1 MNPGIRAATAVN
13 GNVLFKDPAE
23 TVLQNFLNTQLFG
36 LPLPAEI
43 MGTLIANM
51 DKISQLYCFILLS

>member
-23 TVLQNFLNTQLFG
+23 TFLQNFLNTQLFG

-51 DKISQLYCFILLS
+51 DKISQV